1 MALWTVGGWL
11 GAACLPGRAWA
22 QAASGVEANLAPQ
35 ASAPNH
41 PDTTPVPG
49 APAAPH
55 ELGTRSQGAIAAPLQ
70 RSAVGGGSSALSY
83 ADAPRAAA
91 LATQLAQQT
100 GLDAT
105 WIAAQLDQAQ
115 FQPTVARLI
124 IPGRP
129 GQRNW
134 RVYRSR
140 FVEPMRI
147 GAGSDFAQEF
157 DVWLRKAES
166 RFGVARHIIVGILGV
181 ETIYGRNMGGFRV
194 LDALSTLALDFPA
207 AAPKD
212 RSSYF
217 AEQLGDYFLWCR
229 QSGFDTTQVKGS
241 YAGAIGMPQ
250 FMPGSILRYA
260 VNFEGGSKIDL
271 IHSAG
276 AAIGSVGNYMAAHGW
291 TPNQPT
297 HFQLQVPASVDPD
310 TLAKLLAPDIVPSFS
325 AQDLQAA
332 GLPLLPQVLTYSGK
346 LAVIQ
351 LPNAGARSD
360 YILGT
365 DNFYAVTRYNHSA
378 FYALAVI
385 ELGNAAMAAA
395 QG

>member
-1 MALWTVGGWL
+1 MARSSTRLPRPAPALPSRRLALLAGCGLLGGAWL
-11 GAACLPGRAWA
+11 QGRALA
-22 QAASGVEANLAPQ
+22 QAAPGS
-35 ASAPNH
+35 SA
-41 PDTTPVPG
+41 
-49 APAAPH
+49 
-55 ELGTRSQGAIAAPLQ
+55 
-70 RSAVGGGSSALSY
+70 GGSSPAMNY

-91 LATQLAQQT
+91 LAAQLAQQT
-100 GLDAT
+100 GLDAS
-105 WIAAQLDQAQ
+105 WIASQLDQAQ
-115 FQPTVARLI
+115 FQPAVARLI

-129 GQRNW
+129 EQKNW

-147 GAGSDFAQEF
+147 GAGSDFVQEF

-166 RFGVARHIIVGILGV
+166 RFGVPRSVIVGILGV

-194 LDALSTLALDFPA
+194 LDALATLALDFPD

-217 AEQLGDYFLWCR
+217 ASQFGDYFLWCR
-229 QSGFDTTQVKGS
+229 GSGFDATQVKGS

-250 FMPGSILRYA
+250 FMPGNILRYA
-260 VNFEGGSKIDL
+260 LNFEGGSKVDI
-271 IHSAG
+271 INSA
-276 AAIGSVGNYMAAHGW
+276 ADAIGSVGNYLAGHGW
-291 TPNQPT
+291 TAGQPT
-297 HFQLQVPASVDPD
+297 HFQLLVSSSIAPD

-325 AQDLQAA
+325 AQDLQNA
-332 GLPLLPQVLTYSGK
+332 GLPLLPQVLAYPGK
-346 LAVIQ
+346 LAVVQ
-351 LPNAGARSD
+351 LPNAGAKPD